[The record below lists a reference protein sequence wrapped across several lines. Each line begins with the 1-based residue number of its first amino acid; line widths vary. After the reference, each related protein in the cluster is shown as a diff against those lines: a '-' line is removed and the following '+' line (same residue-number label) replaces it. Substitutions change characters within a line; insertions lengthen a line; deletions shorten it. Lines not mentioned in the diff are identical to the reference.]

1 MSDTAYRPSDLRERS
16 REILD
21 LAKSGE
27 ARVRDSD
34 GTTILMLPESDVLS
48 LRRVNAAAANLAAV
62 ERIVGVMEAR
72 RLDAAEFG
80 EWGWLYVFDA
90 DDLREF
96 VQDIR
101 EAIIGARDDSGAL
114 LDEQL
119 TAWRTTASQADDQV
133 IRAILRGGA
142 SEEAFVEINRPG
154 AEVQPDGV
162 TVEDGAEC
170 WSTDSTSDCGVSFP
184 SGLVSSRHDSSTTT
198 SPRLPVK
205 RRPWGPRRS

>member
-48 LRRVNAAAANLAAV
+48 LRRVSAAAANLAAI
-62 ERIVGVMEAR
+62 ERIVDVMDGR

-80 EWGWLYVFDA
+80 EWGWLHVFDA

-101 EAIIGARDDSGAL
+101 EAIIGARGDSGAL

-119 TAWRTTASQADDQV
+119 KAWRTTASQADDPV
-133 IRAILRGGA
+133 FTRHPAGRGVG
-142 SEEAFVEINRPG
+142 
-154 AEVQPDGV
+154 
-162 TVEDGAEC
+162 
-170 WSTDSTSDCGVSFP
+170 
-184 SGLVSSRHDSSTTT
+184 
-198 SPRLPVK
+198 
-205 RRPWGPRRS
+205 RSLH